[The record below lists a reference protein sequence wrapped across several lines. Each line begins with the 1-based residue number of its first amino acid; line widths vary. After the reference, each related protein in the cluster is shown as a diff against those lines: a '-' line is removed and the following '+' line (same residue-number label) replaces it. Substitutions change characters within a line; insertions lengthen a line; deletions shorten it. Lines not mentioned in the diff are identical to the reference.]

1 MEGPATSTTGGSA
14 SANSSTMGTTTS
26 TGSVT
31 SNIPSMSSDAIIQ
44 VRFVLFCFVFFFFF
58 GVVDSGWC
66 WNIFSVCCCCCE
78 ILLLEPIFGITI

>member
-31 SNIPSMSSDAIIQ
+31 SSIPSMSSDAIIQ
-44 VRFVLFCFVFFFFF
+44 VRFVFFCFF

-78 ILLLEPIFGITI
+78 ILLLEPIFGTRI

>member
-44 VRFVLFCFVFFFFF
+44 VCFVFFWGCRFW
-58 GVVDSGWC
+58 VVLEHLFC
-66 WNIFSVCCCCCE
+66 
-78 ILLLEPIFGITI
+78 LLLLL

>member
-1 MEGPATSTTGGSA
+1 MEGLATSTTGGSA

-44 VRFVLFCFVFFFFF
+44 VRFGFFF

-78 ILLLEPIFGITI
+78 ILLLEPIFGIRI

>member
-31 SNIPSMSSDAIIQ
+31 SNIPSMSSDTIIQ
-44 VRFVLFCFVFFFFF
+44 VRFVFIFCFFWGCRFWVVLEHLFC
-58 GVVDSGWC
+58 
-66 WNIFSVCCCCCE
+66 
-78 ILLLEPIFGITI
+78 LLLLL

>member
-44 VRFVLFCFVFFFFF
+44 VRFVFFCVFWGCRFWVVLEHLFC
-58 GVVDSGWC
+58 
-66 WNIFSVCCCCCE
+66 
-78 ILLLEPIFGITI
+78 LLLLL

>member
-44 VRFVLFCFVFFFFF
+44 VRFVLFCFVFFWGGCRFW
-58 GVVDSGWC
+58 VVLEHLFC
-66 WNIFSVCCCCCE
+66 
-78 ILLLEPIFGITI
+78 LLLLL

>member
-26 TGSVT
+26 TGSVA

-44 VRFVLFCFVFFFFF
+44 VRFVFFVFWGCRFWVVLEHLFCV
-58 GVVDSGWC
+58 
-66 WNIFSVCCCCCE
+66 
-78 ILLLEPIFGITI
+78 LLLL

>member
-44 VRFVLFCFVFFFFF
+44 VRFVFFWGGCRFWVVLEHLFC
-58 GVVDSGWC
+58 
-66 WNIFSVCCCCCE
+66 
-78 ILLLEPIFGITI
+78 LLLLL

>member
-44 VRFVLFCFVFFFFF
+44 VRFVYF

-78 ILLLEPIFGITI
+78 ILLLEPIFGIRI